1 MIELLLYPILPF
13 VFFPPLAFVVAG
25 LFGWAYWRRRR
36 EPLLRRFGIALAIT
50 AWGLF
55 GVYESTM
62 YYWSRTVIAPI
73 RVDLL
78 LVTPIVYAV
87 TIFGLVQA
95 FMPRR
100 ALGRSALNRSDRA

>member
-1 MIELLLYPILPF
+1 MIEFLFYPILPF

-25 LFGWAYWRRRR
+25 LFGWVLWWRRR
-36 EPLLRRFGIALAIT
+36 EPFTRRFGIALAVAI
-50 AWGLF
+50 WCLF

-78 LVTPIVYAV
+78 LVTPFLYAV
-87 TIFGLVQA
+87 TVFGLVQA

-100 ALGRSALNRSDRA
+100 ALNRSDRS

>member
-1 MIELLLYPILPF
+1 MIDLLFNPILPF
-13 VFFPPLAFVVAG
+13 IFFPPLAFVVAG

-36 EPLLRRFGIALAIT
+36 EPFIGRFGIVLAVA
-50 AWGLF
+50 AWCLF
-55 GVYESTM
+55 GIYEIYM

-78 LVTPIVYAV
+78 LVTPILYAV

-95 FMPRR
+95 SMRR
-100 ALGRSALNRSDRA
+100 RALNRSDRS

>member
-1 MIELLLYPILPF
+1 MIEILFTPILPF
-13 VFFPPLAFVVAG
+13 VFFPPLAFAVAG

-36 EPLLRRFGIALAIT
+36 EPFLGRFGVAFAVAI
-50 AWGLF
+50 WCLF
-55 GVYESTM
+55 GIYESYM

-78 LVTPIVYAV
+78 LVTPILYAV
-87 TIFGLVQA
+87 TIFGLIQV

-100 ALGRSALNRSDRA
+100 ALNRSDRA